1 MNTQFLLIRCFFFVL
16 ESEAATSNPPD
27 KESKSDSSSAEPK
40 SEDAVKSEDSGVISA
55 VKEPSVEDELQA
67 KLTLEDEKSNSDPK
81 TEVEPAKAEKSWN
94 SKTQLKLF
102 IQSQEFFLLTHL
114 VADENKSKPCQIV
127 YFVFAHQLS
136 PMFAIFE

>member
-1 MNTQFLLIRCFFFVL
+1 MNFVQYFSVSHSKPAKHVFVCHVSRMMNTHFLLIRCFFFVL

-67 KLTLEDEKSNSDPK
+67 KLTLEDEKSSSDPK
-81 TEVEPAKAEKSWN
+81 TEVEPTKAEKS
-94 SKTQLKLF
+94 
-102 IQSQEFFLLTHL
+102 
-114 VADENKSKPCQIV
+114 
-127 YFVFAHQLS
+127 
-136 PMFAIFE
+136 